1 MPNENMQMSPSG
13 RTALRQRER
22 AVLRYYNDAANNCT
36 YGVGTLAHRGP
47 CTEEE
52 LRRPVTEIDV
62 HVQMTMRVS
71 TAEAAVRR
79 RVTEHALTQEQ
90 FDALVSFAYNVGA
103 RGASATLTAAN
114 AGDMAGVVRHIN
126 SNVYI
131 HPVGADG
138 RRGPAVRSRGLA
150 NRRRDEAAP
159 FEAAQQPRPR

>member
-1 MPNENMQMSPSG
+1 MPNETMQMSPGG

-22 AVLRYYNDAANNCT
+22 AVLSYYNDAANNCT

-47 CTEEE
+47 CTEDE
-52 LRRPVTEIDV
+52 LRRPVTETDI

-79 RVTEHALTQEQ
+79 QVSEHALTQEQ
-90 FDALVSFAYNVGA
+90 FDALVSFTYNVGA
-103 RGASATLTAAN
+103 RGAGATLRAAN
-114 AGDMAGVVRHIN
+114 GGDMANVVRHMN

-138 RRGPAVRSRGLA
+138 RRGQSVRSRGLV
-150 NRRRDEAAP
+150 NRRQHETAP
-159 FEAAQQPRPR
+159 FQAAEQPRPR